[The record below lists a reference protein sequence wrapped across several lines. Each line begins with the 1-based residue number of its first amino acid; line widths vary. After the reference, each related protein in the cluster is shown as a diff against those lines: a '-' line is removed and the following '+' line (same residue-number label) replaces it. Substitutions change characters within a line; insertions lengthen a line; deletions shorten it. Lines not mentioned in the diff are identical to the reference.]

1 MQVLELS
8 EQRRL
13 VPQPPHVQLLQAVVV
28 VDGARDGLEEHHGVG
43 PALRVRRVG
52 VGKGKRRAVFVVG
65 LPAGDEPADEAGE
78 HERDLVGQDVEV
90 HVASIA
96 RDGVLRAA
104 ICQLE
109 VLGVGLGDGAVRE
122 DEVDAV
128 VGHRDVDG
136 DEIDHGGGLLAGRGR
151 WLFVGRRA
159 GFQVGRVSVDPV
171 EMTEWLAGV

>member
-1 MQVLELS
+1 M
-8 EQRRL
+8 
-13 VPQPPHVQLLQAVVV
+13 QLLHAVVV
-28 VDGARDGLEEHHGVG
+28 VHGARDGFKERHRVG

-52 VGKGKRRAVFVVG
+52 VGKGKRHAVLVVG
-65 LPAGDEPADEAGE
+65 LAAGDEPADEAGE

-90 HVASIA
+90 HVAAVA

-104 ICQLE
+104 IRQLE

-136 DEIDHGGGLLAGRGR
+136 DEIDHGGDFGGARSGALSSG
-151 WLFVGRRA
+151 
-159 GFQVGRVSVDPV
+159 V
-171 EMTEWLAGV
+171 ERDFKWEEFLSI